1 MKRLLIISALIAC
14 VLITGCTSSQI
25 VGKGTLQFSSSP
37 QGAQIYLDNQ
47 YQGTTPIPFLAYT
60 PEHTRLNSVIR
71 DTRVYCQYYSH
82 HGFIELLCRV
92 DAACIPDR
100 PAQSGTGIHDNR
112 TGIPAHHNNPAGPD
126 GYDHRQHADVFRDMH
141 GE

>member
-47 YQGTTPIPFLAYT
+47 YQGTTPSTLSGIYT
-60 PEHTRLNSVIR
+60 GAHALEFRYPG
-71 DTRVYCQYYSH
+71 Y
-82 HGFIELLCRV
+82 
-92 DAACIPDR
+92 
-100 PAQSGTGIHDNR
+100 QS
-112 TGIPAHHNNPAGPD
+112 
-126 GYDHRQHADVFRDMH
+126 
-141 GE
+141 

>member
-47 YQGTTPIPFLAYT
+47 YQGTTPSTLSGIYT
-60 PEHTRLNSVIR
+60 GAHALEFRYP
-71 DTRVYCQYYSH
+71 VY
-82 HGFIELLCRV
+82 E
-92 DAACIPDR
+92 
-100 PAQSGTGIHDNR
+100 
-112 TGIPAHHNNPAGPD
+112 
-126 GYDHRQHADVFRDMH
+126 
-141 GE
+141 